1 MQFAMVGA
9 ERLEAFPGGRGLCPI
24 CGAAMIA
31 KCGPRILHHWA
42 HAGRRTCDP
51 WWENETEWHRAWK
64 NLFPEACRE
73 ISHTAP
79 DGEIHRADIKTPT
92 GIVIEIQH
100 SAMTDAER
108 QSREAF
114 YGNLVWVIDGRGF
127 RDNFDIYHLLPD
139 PRSEVAQDIV
149 WSKATRPMRGAAGGL
164 FFRLSQTQLDYPGRT
179 ITKATLTFGRIYSL
193 HDIQTEVEQ
202 AYCGHHQYDWVRP
215 RRTWLDAACPVY
227 IDFGNEFLLKLEI
240 YDDSK
245 LPCVRYV
252 AKRKFLHDAMVETD
266 ARAIATRFYPLRTEP
281 EFEQGRGGNEGNG

>member
-1 MQFAMVGA
+1 MQLALVGA
-9 ERLEAFPGGRGLCPI
+9 ERLEAFPGGRGLCPT

-42 HAGRRTCDP
+42 HAGRKNCDP

-79 DGEIHRADIKTPT
+79 DGEIHRADVKTPT

-139 PRSEVAQDIV
+139 PRSEIAQDIV

-164 FFRLSQTQLDYPGRT
+164 FFRLSETQLDYPERT

-193 HDIQTEVEQ
+193 HDIQTEVER
-202 AYCGHHQYDWVRP
+202 AYRGHHQYDWVRP

-240 YDDSK
+240 YDESK

-266 ARAIATRFYPLRTEP
+266 ARAIATRFYPLPTEP
-281 EFEQGRGGNEGNG
+281 ELERGRVGSEGNG